1 METGLY
7 KIITRVFFFPSLNE
21 FYLDS
26 LCPTFDLNCV
36 SFTTLKEV
44 T

>member
-1 METGLY
+1 METGLC
-7 KIITRVFFFPSLNE
+7 KIIRRIFFTLNE
-21 FYLDS
+21 FYLHL
-26 LCPTFDLNCV
+26 LCHTFDLNCV

>member
-1 METGLY
+1 MQDNKG
-7 KIITRVFFFPSLNE
+7 FFFLSLNE